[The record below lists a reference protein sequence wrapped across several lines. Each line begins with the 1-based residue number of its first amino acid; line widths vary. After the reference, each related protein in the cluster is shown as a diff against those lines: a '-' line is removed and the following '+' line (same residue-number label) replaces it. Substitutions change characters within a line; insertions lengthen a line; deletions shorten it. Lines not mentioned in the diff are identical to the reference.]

1 MFLAFGLAFTAGSQ
15 AAMLGLLAALS
26 LFGRDATT
34 AAIAVP
40 LLLSGLAAAIVL
52 RGLWSRKDTPREALV
67 AWGSGIAIGSILVTF
82 GGVWGIRAAA
92 LVW

>member
-15 AAMLGLLAALS
+15 AAMLGLIAAS
-26 LFGRDATT
+26 FLFGRDATT

-40 LLLSGLAAAIVL
+40 IVLSGLAAAVVL
-52 RGLWSRKDTPREALV
+52 RNLWSDKDTPAEALV
-67 AWGSGIAIGSILVTF
+67 AWGSGIAIGSVLVTF